1 VRPCCPPGRG
11 CNADGGAETCALEL
25 CRAAAA
31 EHKDA
36 ALALKRWSTL
46 VAARERGRGDREFRF
61 RRRAFERARDRAL
74 IALALQTDGPVVGRG
89 GWRGRRRGV
98 ARKRAVAG

>member
-11 CNADGGAETCALEL
+11 CNAEGDGEACALEL
-25 CRAAAA
+25 CRSAAA

-36 ALALKRWSTL
+36 ALALKRWSSL
-46 VAARERGRGDREFRF
+46 VAARERGRGEREFRF

-74 IALALQTDGPVVGRG
+74 IALALQTGGPAPDRG
-89 GWRGRRRGV
+89 SWRGRRRG
-98 ARKRAVAG
+98 APRKRAVAG